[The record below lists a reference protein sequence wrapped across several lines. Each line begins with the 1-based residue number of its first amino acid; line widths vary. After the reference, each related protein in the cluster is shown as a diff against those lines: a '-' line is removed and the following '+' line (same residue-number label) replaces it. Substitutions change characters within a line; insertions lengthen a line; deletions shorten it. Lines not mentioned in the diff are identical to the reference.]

1 MELVWYRDGGG
12 KGWVT
17 LVASTECRLM
27 ACEIGGFDD
36 GGVGGGSS
44 VKTDDGDDP

>member
-1 MELVWYRDGGG
+1 MDVVWCRDGGG
-12 KGWVT
+12 KGWMP
-17 LVASTECRLM
+17 LVESPECRLM

-44 VKTDDGDDP
+44 VVTDDGDDP